1 MLKQAKMK
9 TAHLSNVKIIQG
21 DATNI
26 PLPDGVCD
34 AVTCTQVYDTKSFG
48 FPILFIPVYVHF
60 IHR

>member
-1 MLKQAKMK
+1 MKM
-9 TAHLSNVKIIQG
+9 AHLSNVEIIQG
-21 DATNI
+21 NATNI
-26 PLPDGVCD
+26 PLPDGVCY